1 MKKWFKPWPET
12 WFKLKQREKE
22 LNGQGEL
29 FQLQKL
35 NIQNSSKIFKEKFC
49 SVNSENLIVYELEH
63 IGIRI
68 YFLSFKENQCDRSCE
83 HTNQLVGLNPMQ
95 RETR

>member
-35 NIQNSSKIFKEKFC
+35 NIQNSSKLSYYFDKI
-49 SVNSENLIVYELEH
+49 LEDKLGVLQS
-63 IGIRI
+63 IG
-68 YFLSFKENQCDRSCE
+68 N
-83 HTNQLVGLNPMQ
+83 
-95 RETR
+95 